1 MKDSEVFKLAFDVLA
16 DCYSLR
22 KLYIGVSDETI
33 KGTRMKAKN
42 RGCLRAVRQWG
53 VFDAVRGLDGLDLR
67 IRDVCDRGPYAV
79 KWFEKEAKDGAWK
92 FKSGLWIKVEE
103 VEEFEKAL
111 AEDFKR
117 PREEPG
123 EEEEDE
129 EDEGEGKGGEID
141 DTEMECDE
149 VLTPPEIVLAKKR
162 RKRKASYWGDPKKR
176 RRRT

>member
-1 MKDSEVFKLAFDVLA
+1 MKNSEVFKLAFDVLA

-33 KGTRMKAKN
+33 EGTRTKAKN
-42 RGCLRAVRQWG
+42 RASLLAVRQWD
-53 VFDAVRGLDGLDLR
+53 VFDAVRGLDDLNLR
-67 IRDVCDRGPYAV
+67 IREVWDWGPYAV
-79 KWFEKEAKDGAWK
+79 KWFEKEAKVGAGK
-92 FKSGLWIKVEE
+92 FNSGLWIKVDE

-117 PREEPG
+117 PREESD
-123 EEEEDE
+123 EQEEDE
-129 EDEGEGKGGEID
+129 EDDGEGKEGEID
-141 DTEMECDE
+141 DKEMECDE
-149 VLTPPEIVLAKKR
+149 VLTPPEIVPAKKR